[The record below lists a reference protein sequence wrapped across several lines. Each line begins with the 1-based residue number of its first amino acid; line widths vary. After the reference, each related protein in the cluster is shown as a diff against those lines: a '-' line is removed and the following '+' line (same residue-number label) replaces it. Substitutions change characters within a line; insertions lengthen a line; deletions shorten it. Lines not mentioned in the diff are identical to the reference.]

1 MADDVYVTGNAIVLV
16 GGTRTVTIPAGGS
29 ATVSYYIV
37 ARPQSQD
44 GQQGCNAS
52 DGSPAT
58 LRFYVGSQQLGT
70 STTPV
75 RVDPDQ
81 LTFTACRQGNN
92 FNDKSATFSSNT
104 PGTYVVTVEVNDS
117 GPGSY
122 DISQASFTLIVQ
134 PPPDTTPP
142 VITPTVSGTLGANGW
157 YVSNVTVTWTVTDPE
172 SSITSTSGCGTT
184 TITTDTAGVTL
195 TCTATSAGGTN
206 SASVTIKRDATPP
219 LVNCT
224 PPANAVWYADN
235 VSVPCTASDGGS
247 GLANPADASFTLA
260 TSVAPG
266 QETAAA
272 TTDSRTV
279 TDQAGNSAPAG
290 PYTFRVDRK
299 APTVTLSCPTAPVPQ
314 YATASATWTAS
325 DGGSGVAGPASGQ
338 TPLDTSQAG
347 TRTLTLP
354 AGFVRDNA
362 GNASAPVSCTYQ
374 VAPQW
379 QWRGFFPPV
388 DNPPVWNVVK
398 AGSAVP
404 IKFSLG
410 GYYGMDI
417 LNGAPRVQFVPCS
430 PGPSDVISEAEA
442 STAGNSGLQ
451 YDATSG
457 QYIYVWKTEKS
468 WGNRCAR
475 LVVTLRDGTSREA
488 LFRFTR

>member
-1 MADDVYVTGNAIVLV
+1 MLGKRPHRRLALIGALALVLLIPGLALADDVYVTGNAIVLV

-37 ARPQSQD
+37 ARPPSQD

-75 RVDPDQ
+75 RVTPGQ

-92 FNDKSATFSSNT
+92 LNDQSATFSSST
-104 PGTYVVTVEVNDS
+104 PGTYVVTVQVNDS

-122 DISQASFTLIVQ
+122 DTSQASFELIVQ

-142 VITPTVSGTLGANGW
+142 VITATVSGTLGANGW

-206 SASVTIKRDATPP
+206 SLSVTIKRDATPP
-219 LVNCT
+219 LVTCT
-224 PPANAVWYADN
+224 PPDDTVWYADNVSVPCTASDAGSGLANSADASFTLATTVAPGQETTAATTDSRTVTDQAGNSTPAGPYTFQVDRKAPTVTCTPPDNTVWYADN

-260 TSVAPG
+260 TTVAPG
-266 QETAAA
+266 QETTAA

-279 TDQAGNSAPAG
+279 TDQAGNSTPAG
-290 PYTFRVDRK
+290 PYTF
-299 APTVTLSCPTAPVPQ
+299 Q
-314 YATASATWTAS
+314 
-325 DGGSGVAGPASGQ
+325 
-338 TPLDTSQAG
+338 
-347 TRTLTLP
+347 
-354 AGFVRDNA
+354 
-362 GNASAPVSCTYQ
+362 
-374 VAPQW
+374 
-379 QWRGFFPPV
+379 
-388 DNPPVWNVVK
+388 
-398 AGSAVP
+398 
-404 IKFSLG
+404 
-410 GYYGMDI
+410 
-417 LNGAPRVQFVPCS
+417 
-430 PGPSDVISEAEA
+430 
-442 STAGNSGLQ
+442 
-451 YDATSG
+451 
-457 QYIYVWKTEKS
+457 
-468 WGNRCAR
+468 
-475 LVVTLRDGTSREA
+475 
-488 LFRFTR
+488 